1 MFVVDTNVWL
11 ELLLEQEKA
20 GEVRRFLEETEAS
33 QLAITDFSLHSIA
46 LILCRL
52 GKDAVLLEFV
62 RDTLTH
68 GAILLVRLDHADL
81 EAVLTARRQFNLDFD
96 DAYQYV
102 AAMRDGSTL
111 VSFDADFN
119 RPARRL
125 MLPLAALGV

>member
-20 GEVRRFLEETEAS
+20 GEVRRFLEQTDAS

-52 GKDAVLLEFV
+52 GKDAVLLEFLS
-62 RDTLTH
+62 DTLAQ
-68 GAILLVRLDHADL
+68 GGVRLEHMDL
-81 EAVLTARRQFNLDFD
+81 EAVLIVRRQFNLDFD

-102 AAMRDGSTL
+102 AATRDGSTL
-111 VSFDADFN
+111 GSFDTDFD
-119 RPARRL
+119 RTERGR
-125 MLPLAALGV
+125 MTPLAALGV